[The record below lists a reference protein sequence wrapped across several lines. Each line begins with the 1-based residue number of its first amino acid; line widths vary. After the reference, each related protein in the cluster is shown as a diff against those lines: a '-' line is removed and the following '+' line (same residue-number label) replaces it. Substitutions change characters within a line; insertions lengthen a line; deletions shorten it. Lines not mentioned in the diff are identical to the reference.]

1 MKPDVKRILTKL
13 GKQKVELAAIDEARD
28 IINNF
33 SNAQRILQDI
43 EQVSQKYLK
52 EYTNLKREIDK
63 LKNTS
68 KIIISSENDVRKI
81 NNLIIKSDSVLKKIN
96 VQAKELGIS
105 VNAIKEF
112 DELFDFSQYLTPKIN
127 EVDKLIREVKST
139 QN

>member
-1 MKPDVKRILTKL
+1 MDAKTKKILTKL
-13 GKQKVELAAIDEARD
+13 GKEKVELGAIDEARD

-33 SNAQRILQDI
+33 SNAERILQDI

-52 EYTNLKREIDK
+52 EYTNLKKEIDK

-68 KIIISSENDVRKI
+68 KIIISAENDVRKI
-81 NNLIIKSDSVLKKIN
+81 NNLIIKSDSVQKKIN

-105 VNAIKEF
+105 INSIKEF
-112 DELFDFSQYLTPKIN
+112 DELFDFSQNLTPKIN

>member
-1 MKPDVKRILTKL
+1 MNTLNKILTKL
-13 GKQKVELAAIDEARD
+13 GKEKVKLGAVDEARD

-33 SNAQRILQDI
+33 KNAERILQDVQ
-43 EQVSQKYLK
+43 QVSQRYLK
-52 EYTNLKREIDK
+52 EYTNLKKEIDK

-68 KIIISSENDVRKI
+68 KIIISTENDVRKI
-81 NNLIIKSDSVLKKIN
+81 NNLIIKGDSVLKKIN

-105 VNAIKEF
+105 VNTIKEY
-112 DELFDFSQYLTPKIN
+112 DELFDFSLFLTPKIN